1 VCLLLNIHL
10 CFPLSI
16 KIQVHAPAAA
26 SVVALTCG
34 LCELLVGLDGGEV
47 RLCGPYAFVRP
58 RVPCVSR
65 LPRCLFTGCVS
76 RLPPVSFY
84 RPVFLPGLVQ
94 TLSSEM
100 TKKHCGLQCL
110 LLVLHGA
117 SGYPDRMDCSQALT
131 VGTTIMFAISESDS
145 QHTASFVGKACGGTF
160 TAGETLTATTN
171 APGQYLMELTGG
183 ATFTGGKCNG
193 VRIDNAN
200 SATVSTTGAGD
211 GATITLKHGRASS
224 SSSPVYI
231 STPCTLTR
239 LAASCSTEGSSYT
252 WSEATSATTRTITTK

>member
-1 VCLLLNIHL
+1 MHNLLL
-10 CFPLSI
+10 S
-16 KIQVHAPAAA
+16 AA
-26 SVVALTCG
+26 SG
-34 LCELLVGLDGGEV
+34 
-47 RLCGPYAFVRP
+47 
-58 RVPCVSR
+58 S
-65 LPRCLFTGCVS
+65 
-76 RLPPVSFY
+76 
-84 RPVFLPGLVQ
+84 
-94 TLSSEM
+94 
-100 TKKHCGLQCL
+100 
-110 LLVLHGA
+110 
-117 SGYPDRMDCSQALT
+117 PDRMDCSQALT
-131 VGTTIMFAISESDS
+131 VGNTIMFAISKSDS
-145 QHTASFVGKACGGTF
+145 LSTASFVGKACGGTF

-200 SATVSTTGAGD
+200 SATVSTTGL